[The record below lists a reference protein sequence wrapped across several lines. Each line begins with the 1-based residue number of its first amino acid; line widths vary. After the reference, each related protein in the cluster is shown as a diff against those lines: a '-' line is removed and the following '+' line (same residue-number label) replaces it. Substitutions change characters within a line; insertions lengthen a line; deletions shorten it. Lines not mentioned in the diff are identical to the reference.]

1 MDNEVVSIALFL
13 FDPPLFSGFSARTKI
28 NSVKKTLPSKKS
40 LPKAWSFRN
49 KIVILHQKSKQQKN
63 NLK

>member
-28 NSVKKTLPSKKS
+28 NSVKKTLPSKK
-40 LPKAWSFRN
+40 
-49 KIVILHQKSKQQKN
+49 KSAKSMEF
-63 NLK
+63 